1 MQQLYYELRH
11 LATSSLALAADI
23 AKHLQARQYL
33 GTTLVVCDNP
43 HSVLSATRKQWLKGA
58 RYLQKLRAS
67 TLNAEEILRLTH
79 AIMHMQNMQFLAKSP
94 LDNPDA
100 VVYFVKPEQ
109 LKAPPYSC
117 YTLYLTD
124 NIDKQALQVFLKKL
138 PQDCLVVDYDV
149 GFELRHLGLQPK
161 ALLEEHILTEWQHMV
176 AFLQRQGINPD
187 NLVVGNALQFGAMD
201 NALDTLLGIG
211 SEFLRQAANLQR
223 SINLAQPLANTPAE
237 QQKLF
242 EAVTRLAHRVQSLSP
257 GTFNHYLLNTF
268 GDSEAT
274 TYFLR
279 DSASEI
285 YVDLERAATISSH

>member
-11 LATSSLALAADI
+11 LATTSLALAADI

-100 VVYFVKPEQ
+100 AVYFVRPEQ
-109 LKAPPYSC
+109 LKVPPFSC
-117 YTLYLTD
+117 YTVYVTD
-124 NIDKQALQVFLKKL
+124 KVDKQHMQLLLKKL
-138 PQDCLVVDYDV
+138 PQDCLVIDYGL
-149 GFELRHLGLQPK
+149 GFELSGLGLKPK
-161 ALLEEHILTEWQHMV
+161 GLLEEQIIDEWERMIV
-176 AFLQRQGINPD
+176 FLQRQGIYPH

-201 NALDTLLGIG
+201 DALDTLLGI
-211 SEFLRQAANLQR
+211 SNEFLRQAAGLQR
-223 SINLAQPLANTPAE
+223 AINLAQPLAHTPAE

-279 DSASEI
+279 DSASEL
-285 YVDLERAATISSH
+285 YADLEQAAALQH